1 MRRIAIGKE
10 RDVTPALILMD
21 LQVGICGPDG
31 LLGGKS
37 GLSDHT
43 AERGV
48 LDRAGRVLEKART
61 AGIAVIHVGVAF
73 DEDYANRN
81 NRGPGF
87 ARFESN
93 RWMLRG
99 SEESAFNPEV
109 VPAEGELVIY
119 KGCVNPFIGT
129 NLMEVLVRLGTTHL
143 YLGGTAT
150 NYVVESTAR
159 HAGDSGFEV
168 TVLEDLCAS
177 YNQEMHDF
185 AVQRTLPMFASVG
198 GSDEIDLSA

>member
-1 MRRIAIGKE
+1 MESA
-10 RDVTPALILMD
+10 VLMLMD
-21 LQVGICGPDG
+21 LQVGICGPGG
-31 LLGGKS
+31 LLGSKS

-43 AERGV
+43 AQRN
-48 LDRAGRVLEKART
+48 VLERAAGALQQART
-61 AGIAVIHVGVAF
+61 NGVSVIHVGVAF

-81 NRGPGF
+81 NRGQGF
-87 ARFESN
+87 GRFESN

-99 SEESAFNPEV
+99 SEEAAFNPQV
-109 VPAEGELVIY
+109 APVDGEIVIH
-119 KGCVNPFIGT
+119 KGSVDPFIGT
-129 NLMEVLVRLGTTHL
+129 NLMEILVRLGAAQL

-159 HAGDSGFEV
+159 HAGDTGFAV

-185 AVQRTLPMFASVG
+185 AVQKTLPLFAAIRDS
-198 GSDEIDLSA
+198 SDIF

>member
-1 MRRIAIGKE
+1 MESA
-10 RDVTPALILMD
+10 VLMLMD
-21 LQVGICGPDG
+21 LQVGICGPGG
-31 LLGGKS
+31 LLGSKS

-43 AERGV
+43 ARRHV
-48 LDRAGRVLEKART
+48 LDRAAGALEEARKK
-61 AGIAVIHVGVAF
+61 GVSVIHVGVAF
-73 DEDYANRN
+73 DDDYANRN
-81 NRGPGF
+81 NRGRGF
-87 ARFESN
+87 ERFESN

-99 SEESAFNPEV
+99 SEEAAFNPQV
-109 VPAEGELVIY
+109 APVDGEIVIR

-129 NLMEVLVRLGTTHL
+129 NLMEILVRLGAGHL

-159 HAGDSGFEV
+159 HAGDTGFAV

-185 AVQRTLPMFASVG
+185 AIQNILPMFASIG
-198 GSDEIDLSA
+198 HSSEFSSGA

>member
-1 MRRIAIGKE
+1 MESA
-10 RDVTPALILMD
+10 VLMLMD
-21 LQVGICGPDG
+21 LQVGICGPGG
-31 LLGGKS
+31 LLGSKS

-43 AERGV
+43 ARR
-48 LDRAGRVLEKART
+48 DVLERAAGALQKART
-61 AGIAVIHVGVAF
+61 KGVAVIHIGVAF

-81 NRGPGF
+81 NRGQGF
-87 ARFESN
+87 GRFEAN

-109 VPAEGELVIY
+109 APIDGEIVIY

-129 NLMEVLVRLGTTHL
+129 NLMQVLVRLGATHL

-159 HAGDSGFEV
+159 HAGDTGFAV

-185 AVQRTLPMFASVG
+185 AIRSILPMFAAIGHSREFPLG
-198 GSDEIDLSA
+198 G

>member
-1 MRRIAIGKE
+1 MA
-10 RDVTPALILMD
+10 PALILMD
-21 LQVGICGPDG
+21 LQVGICGPGG

-48 LDRAGRVLEKART
+48 LDRAGRILEKART
-61 AGIAVIHVGVAF
+61 AGMAVIHVGVAF

-109 VPAEGELVIY
+109 DPVDGEIVIY

-159 HAGDSGFEV
+159 HAGDTGFDV

-177 YNQEMHDF
+177 YNQQMHDF
-185 AVQRTLPMFASVG
+185 AIEKILPMFASVR
-198 GSDEIDLSA
+198 SAADLF